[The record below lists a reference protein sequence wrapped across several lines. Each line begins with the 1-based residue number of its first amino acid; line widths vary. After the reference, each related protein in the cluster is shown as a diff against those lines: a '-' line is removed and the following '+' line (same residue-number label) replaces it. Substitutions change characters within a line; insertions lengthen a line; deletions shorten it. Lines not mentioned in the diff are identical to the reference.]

1 MVPAAENLRSLADRI
16 DLRGD
21 LSVCDPLDLDA
32 AADMLDTINALHV
45 RWDDC
50 PWDEP
55 EPLCRDCQMIWP
67 CNTHRILHPEEGK

>member
-1 MVPAAENLRSLADRI
+1 M
-16 DLRGD
+16 
-21 LSVCDPLDLDA
+21 DPLRISCGPAHLTDA
-32 AADMLDTINALHV
+32 AADEIVRLRDRVAELEAIDTLHV

-67 CNTHRILHPEEGK
+67 CNTHRILHPEVAP